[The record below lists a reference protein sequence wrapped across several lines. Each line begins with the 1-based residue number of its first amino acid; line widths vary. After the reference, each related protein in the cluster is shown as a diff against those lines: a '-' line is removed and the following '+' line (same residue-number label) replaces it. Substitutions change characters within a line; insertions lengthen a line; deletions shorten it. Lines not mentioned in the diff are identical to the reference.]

1 MEKLSGKKLLFY
13 TIDQAINYKFDKKII
28 LNTSDTD
35 IIKSVKNRYKSK
47 INIYKRDKKFSFE
60 NTDMKNSIIK
70 SVDKFC
76 KKSPDLIVVLAFQN
90 PLRESFYIEKAINTM
105 LLNSTKSLYSVK
117 RDNKNNYFFYG
128 RRGLRPIRSNYEMK
142 LEREVIYLQRGGIRF
157 LIIKNIKNQKK
168 LVKSMLDIY

>member
-76 KKSPDLIVVLAFQN
+76 KN
-90 PLRESFYIEKAINTM
+90 PQI
-105 LLNSTKSLYSVK
+105 
-117 RDNKNNYFFYG
+117 
-128 RRGLRPIRSNYEMK
+128 
-142 LEREVIYLQRGGIRF
+142 
-157 LIIKNIKNQKK
+157 
-168 LVKSMLDIY
+168 